1 MTLLIAAAVLAALG
15 IVLIVIPFH
24 VATTGVCL
32 LALAAVLAVLQGLK
46 GKPKAR
52 KWRIAL
58 IWLTAAGIVM
68 MLGCVR
74 YIDLSG
80 RDDDL
85 TAGAPEFVV
94 VLGAQTH
101 GDQPSRTLRE
111 RLDLAYGYLC
121 ENPDAVCFV
130 SGGQGSDETHTEAY
144 VMRQYLLRQ
153 GVEAERVVM
162 EDQAA
167 NTRENLMFS
176 RELAQNMGVD
186 TSDVLI
192 ITSEFHLCRAKYI
205 AGTLGMRAFGLGS
218 TTTPWILKLCY
229 ALREVFAFVKAFIQA
244 G

>member
-1 MTLLIAAAVLAALG
+1 MTLLIAAAVVAALG
-15 IVLIVIPFH
+15 LVLILIPFH
-24 VATTGVCL
+24 VATTGMCL
-32 LALAAVLAVLQGLK
+32 LALAAVLAVLYWLK
-46 GKPKAR
+46 RKPKAR

-58 IWLTAAGIVM
+58 TWLTVAGVLV
-68 MLGCVR
+68 MLGCVT

-80 RDDDL
+80 RDSDL

-101 GDQPSRTLRE
+101 GDRPSRTLRE
-111 RLDLAYGYLC
+111 RLDLAYDYLQQ
-121 ENPDAVCFV
+121 NPHAVCFV

-144 VMRQYLLRQ
+144 VMQKYLLER
-153 GVEAERVVM
+153 GVEEARVVM

-167 NTRENLMFS
+167 NTRENLMLS
-176 RELAQNMGVD
+176 RKLAQNMGVD

-205 AGTLGMRAFGLGS
+205 AGTIDMRACGLGS

-229 ALREVFAFVKAFIQA
+229 ELREVFAFVKAFAQA

>member
-1 MTLLIAAAVLAALG
+1 MTLLIAAAVVAALG
-15 IVLIVIPFH
+15 LVLILIPFH

-32 LALAAVLAVLQGLK
+32 LALAAVLAVLYWLK
-46 GKPKAR
+46 RKPKAR

-58 IWLTAAGIVM
+58 TWLTVAGVLV
-68 MLGCVR
+68 MLGCVT

-80 RDDDL
+80 RDSDL

-101 GDQPSRTLRE
+101 GDRPSRTLRE
-111 RLDLAYGYLC
+111 RLDLAYDYLQQ
-121 ENPDAVCFV
+121 NPDAVCFV

-144 VMRQYLLRQ
+144 VMQKYLLER
-153 GVEAERVVM
+153 GVAEERVVM

-167 NTRENLMFS
+167 NTRENLMLS
-176 RELAQNMGVD
+176 RKLAQNMGVD

-205 AGTLGMRAFGLGS
+205 AGTLDMRACGLGS

-229 ALREVFAFVKAFIQA
+229 ELREVFAFVKAFAQA